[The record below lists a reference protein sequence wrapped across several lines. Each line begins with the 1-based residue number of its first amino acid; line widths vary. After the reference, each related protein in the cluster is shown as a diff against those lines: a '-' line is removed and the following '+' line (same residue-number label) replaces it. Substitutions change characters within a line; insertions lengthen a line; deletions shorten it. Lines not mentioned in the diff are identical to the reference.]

1 MIAAVAVDAPNERKQ
16 AARAVV
22 EHHGYPVAILKVGSM
37 HRHAQQ
43 QAKRIDENVALAT
56 RDLLARIARP
66 PFCAP
71 LALWLSMTA
80 VVGLH
85 RARDG

>member
-1 MIAAVAVDAPNERKQ
+1 MIAAVAVDAPNEREQ

-22 EHHGYPVAILKVGSM
+22 EHHGYPVAILNVGSM

-56 RDLLARIARP
+56 RDLLGRGLINTQPQPHGAGWTNARY
-66 PFCAP
+66 
-71 LALWLSMTA
+71 LAASLS
-80 VVGLH
+80 
-85 RARDG
+85 